1 MNNPVNIRRAEKA
14 DAEILVNF
22 NLAMALETENKILRR
37 DEAWSGVLNLLQTPQ
52 NGFYLV
58 AENDWEIT
66 GALLITFEWSDW
78 RNGMFWWLQSVYV
91 KPEYRQKGIFKSL
104 YTHVKKLAG
113 EQKDVCGLRLYVH
126 ANNISAQ
133 QTYRK
138 LGMQK
143 TAYSIFE
150 TEFEIRN

>member
-1 MNNPVNIRRAEKA
+1 MDNLVNIRRAKKA

-22 NLAMALETENKILRR
+22 NIAMALETENKILRR
-37 DEAWSGVLNLLQTPQ
+37 DEAYPGVNNLLQSPQ

-58 AENDWEIT
+58 AENDREIT

-91 KPEYRQKGIFKSL
+91 KPEYRNKGIFKSL

-113 EQKDVCGLRLYVH
+113 EQKDICGLRLYVH
-126 ANNISAQ
+126 INNLSAQ
-133 QTYRK
+133 QTYQK

-143 TAYSIFE
+143 TAYVVFE
-150 TEFEIRN
+150 TEF